1 MYQNQTMPS
10 ILKTLRAAADPT
22 RLRILLVLQ
31 EEELSV
37 AELQEILTL
46 GQSTISS
53 HLAQLKQAS
62 LVEDRKAGK
71 SSLYRISPGAGDG
84 LLSATLALA
93 EKEVPEAS
101 TDQAE
106 MRRVVKKRQE
116 RMRSFFDQMAGRLGK
131 DYVPGKS
138 WKSMVIALLHLLPPM
153 EIADLGAGDGSSSLL
168 FSQSARKV
176 IAVDSSAKMLEVA
189 REQATRQGA
198 ANVDFRQGDME
209 ELPIESGSIDLAF
222 FSQSLHHAL
231 HPSRALSEAFRILKP
246 GGRAV
251 VLDLAK
257 HRFEEARDLYADEWL
272 GFGEAELEQML
283 TQSGFHHPQVA
294 IVDRDADAPQ
304 FQTLLAIAQK
314 AGS

>member
-1 MYQNQTMPS
+1 MPS

-22 RLRILLVLQ
+22 RLRILLLLE

-53 HLAQLKQAS
+53 HLAQLKQAG

-71 SSLYRISPGAGDG
+71 SSLYRLVPNAGDG
-84 LLSATLALA
+84 VLTAMLALA
-93 EKEVPEAS
+93 EKEVPEAAA
-101 TDQAE
+101 DQAA

-116 RMRSFFDQMAGRLGK
+116 RMRSFFDAMAGRLGK

-138 WKSMVIALLHLLPPM
+138 WKSIVVALLHLLPPM
-153 EIADLGAGDGSSSLL
+153 EIADLGAGDGNFSLL
-168 FSQSARKV
+168 LAPRAKQV
-176 IAVDSSAKMLEVA
+176 IAVDSSEKMLEVA
-189 REQATRQGA
+189 REQASRQGVG
-198 ANVDFRQGDME
+198 NIDFRQGDME
-209 ELPIESGSIDLAF
+209 ELPVESDSVELAF

-231 HPSRALSEAFRILKP
+231 HPSRALAEAFRILKP
-246 GGRAV
+246 GARVV

-257 HRFEEARDLYADEWL
+257 HRFEEARELYADEWL

-283 TQSGFHHPQVA
+283 LGAGFTQPDVA
-294 IVDRDADAPQ
+294 IVDRDAEAPQ
-304 FQTLLAIAQK
+304 FQTLLGIAAK
-314 AGS
+314 AS